1 MKLPALSRFL
11 FPRPSAAPPA
21 AWCLDGF
28 RGALQASAWSRAPL
42 IVARSRCR
50 LRWFRL
56 QGLPAPERLAALR
69 LQVEGWRP
77 FERTDARL
85 AIAGELGLAVA
96 WDAAALERDL
106 QAAGADAGRFQVLPE
121 TFFAAKPADGLRLV
135 QDVEG
140 HEAQHWVDGWLAASR
155 WWPHA
160 LTETDW
166 AEFVRA
172 SGASREDGRMAL
184 PAAEPAVTGQPWVRS
199 HALQSSDDHA
209 RGAEQRLVFLG
220 GVALTLAAGVMVHQW
235 WDASREA
242 RRLTAQIGS
251 LKAAA
256 SPVIAARDGTLAQV
270 ADIDKLAAWMAVP
283 QPVDVIAHLNDTL
296 GRSNVQIKELE
307 LERDKL
313 RLSLQL
319 GATTGRAVVVREL
332 QAGGWFT
339 DVTEAR
345 ADNARGLLTMDM
357 RIRGALPPVARDGA
371 ESPAP
376 GPAGTT
382 AAAAAPAPQA
392 APAAVPAPAPAPAAR
407 PAALPPPPPGVQAPG
422 PRPPPGPS
430 KPIIAKPDE
439 NGLPPASVF
448 DAIPSR

>member
-1 MKLPALSRFL
+1 M
-11 FPRPSAAPPA
+11 
-21 AWCLDGF
+21 
-28 RGALQASAWSRAPL
+28 QASAWVRAPL

-56 QGLPAPERLAALR
+56 QGLPAVERLAALR

-85 AIAGELGLAVA
+85 ALSGDHGLAVA

-106 QAAGADAGRFQVLPE
+106 QAADTDASRFQVLPE
-121 TFFAAKPADGLRLV
+121 TFSAAKPTDGLRLV
-135 QDVEG
+135 HGAEG
-140 HEAQHWVDGWLAASR
+140 YEAQHWLDGWLTASR

-160 LTETDW
+160 LTEADW

-172 SGASREDGRMAL
+172 SGASREAAAMTL
-184 PAAEPAVTGQPWVRS
+184 PAVEPASTGPSWVRS
-199 HALQSSDDHA
+199 YAQQSSDDHT

-220 GVALTLAAGVMVHQW
+220 GVALTLAAGVMAHQLW
-235 WDASREA
+235 GAHREERQLA
-242 RRLTAQIGS
+242 GQIDS

-256 SPVIAARDGTLAQV
+256 TPIVAARDRTLAQV
-270 ADIDKLAAWMAVP
+270 ADIEKLAAWMAVP

-296 GRSNVQIKELE
+296 GRSSVQVKELE

-313 RLSLQL
+313 RVALQL
-319 GATTGRAVVVREL
+319 GPNTGRATVVRDL

-357 RIRGALPPVARDGA
+357 RIRGAAPPDGR
-371 ESPAP
+371 
-376 GPAGTT
+376 
-382 AAAAAPAPQA
+382 AAADATATAAPAPVAGPAVAQA
-392 APAAVPAPAPAPAAR
+392 PVPQAVTAPAPAPAPAPEAR
-407 PAALPPPPPGVQAPG
+407 PLGTPAPAPQQARAPG
-422 PRPPPGPS
+422 PRPPAQPG
-430 KPIIAKPDE
+430 KPIMAKPDE

>member
-1 MKLPALSRFL
+1 M
-11 FPRPSAAPPA
+11 
-21 AWCLDGF
+21 
-28 RGALQASAWSRAPL
+28 
-42 IVARSRCR
+42 
-50 LRWFRL
+50 

-85 AIAGELGLAVA
+85 ALAGDHGLAIA

-106 QAAGADAGRFQVLPE
+106 QTAGADASRFQVLPE
-121 TFFAAKPADGLRLV
+121 NFAATKPADGLRLV
-135 QDVEG
+135 QGVEG
-140 HEAQHWVDGWLAASR
+140 YEAQQWVDGWLTASR

-160 LTETDW
+160 LTEADW
-166 AEFVRA
+166 VEFVRA
-172 SGASREDGRMAL
+172 SGASRDDAAMTL
-184 PAAEPAVTGQPWVRS
+184 PAAEAAPPGQPWVRS

-220 GVALTLAAGVMVHQW
+220 GVALTLVAGVMAHQW

-242 RRLTAQIGS
+242 QRLTAQIDS

-256 SPVIAARDGTLAQV
+256 APVMAARDGTLAQV
-270 ADIDKLAAWMAVP
+270 ADIEKLATWMAVP

-313 RLSLQL
+313 RVSLQL
-319 GATTGRAVVVREL
+319 GATTGRAVVVRDL

-345 ADNARGLLTMDM
+345 ADNGRGLLTMDM
-357 RIRGALPPVARDGA
+357 RIRGALPPEARPVAD
-371 ESPAP
+371 SPAQAVAP
-376 GPAGTT
+376 VNTP
-382 AAAAAPAPQA
+382 AAAAAPATLAPQA
-392 APAAVPAPAPAPAAR
+392 AAPAPVARPAVTPPPAMQAPAPAPR
-407 PAALPPPPPGVQAPG
+407 TPPT
-422 PRPPPGPS
+422 PS
-430 KPIIAKPDE
+430 KPIMAKPDE
-439 NGLPPASVF
+439 NGLPPSSVF